1 MSEMQR
7 APNFSKLDELE
18 FVVKNEPW
26 TKFKLEDG
34 TKLFVK
40 YVLTKVYRIDSHDP
54 DGEPAYVP
62 SGQNIFVT
70 IVGTERKGI
79 PSNPVPT
86 SPNAADYD
94 TVYVDFERI
103 GNEEWNSYE
112 FSDGTIYR
120 IKIEPTAVLRTDKF
134 APDGDPFYLINSGT
148 IPRIKVPQDL
158 MKKHV
163 PKISSASPSSH
174 QDGIYK

>member
-1 MSEMQR
+1 MTEMRQ
-7 APNFSKLDELE
+7 APDISKFDELE

-26 TKFKLEDG
+26 TRYKLEDG
-34 TKLFVK
+34 TTLLVR
-40 YVLTKVYRIDSHDP
+40 YILTKVYRLIDGQDLN
-54 DGEPAYVP
+54 GEPLYVP
-62 SGQNIFVT
+62 AGQNIFVT

-86 SPNAADYD
+86 SPHAADYE

-112 FSDGTIYR
+112 FNDGTIYR
-120 IKIEPTAVLRTDKF
+120 IKIEPTAILRTDKF

-148 IPRIKVPQDL
+148 IPRIKFPQHL
-158 MKKHV
+158 TKKHV
-163 PKISSASPSSH
+163 PRISPSAAPH